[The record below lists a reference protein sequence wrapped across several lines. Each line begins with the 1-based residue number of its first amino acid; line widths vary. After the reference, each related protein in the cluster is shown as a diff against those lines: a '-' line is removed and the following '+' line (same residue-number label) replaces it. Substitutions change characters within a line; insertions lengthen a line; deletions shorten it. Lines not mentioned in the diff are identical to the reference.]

1 MILGLRRHDSIVE
14 LAPLVVMH
22 ARMQEREEELIG
34 QCKNETDM
42 LLLVLAFP
50 KEFFFFLYF
59 QGMLFVLFLDFPL
72 CGFSARVV
80 AVLQSEGD
88 DFSSV
93 NVLDYPEIREG
104 VKKFA

>member
-1 MILGLRRHDSIVE
+1 M
-14 LAPLVVMH
+14 
-22 ARMQEREEELIG
+22 
-34 QCKNETDM
+34 
-42 LLLVLAFP
+42 
-50 KEFFFFLYF
+50 
-59 QGMLFVLFLDFPL
+59 PL

-80 AVLQSEGD
+80 AVLQSEGV